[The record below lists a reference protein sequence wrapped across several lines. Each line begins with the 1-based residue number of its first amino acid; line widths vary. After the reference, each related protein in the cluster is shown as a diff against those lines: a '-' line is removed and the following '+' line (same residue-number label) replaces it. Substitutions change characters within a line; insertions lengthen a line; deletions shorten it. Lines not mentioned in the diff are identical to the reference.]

1 VSPNAAKRVNSLLAD
16 SAAMSDREFEIIHR
30 YFTRQQPARE
40 DVIAGI
46 GDDAALLQ
54 VPAGSE
60 LVVCMDT
67 LVAGVHFPES
77 TTAAAIGHKAL
88 AVNLSDLAAMGATPA
103 WATLSLTLPE
113 DDPVWLEN
121 FSQAFFRLADRY
133 DVQLVGGDTTRGPLS
148 VTVQAH
154 GFVPG
159 GCALR
164 RQGAQAG
171 DRIYVTG
178 TLGDAG
184 LALRLGNQADAALQQ
199 RLDYPEPRISAGQQL
214 RDVAS
219 AAIDISDGLLADLG
233 HLLEVDDLGASLNI
247 DELPRSVA
255 LTAATRQQSSFYDLP
270 LSAGDDYELCF
281 TVPERD
287 CPEMQTALSSPSLEF
302 TAIGVIERE
311 PGIRCHRANGNLYQA
326 STDGYQHFGGTNNG

>member
-1 VSPNAAKRVNSLLAD
+1 
-16 SAAMSDREFEIIHR
+16 MSETEFEIIRR
-30 YFTRQQPARE
+30 YFTRQQPQRK

-54 VPAGSE
+54 VPADSE

-67 LVAGVHFPES
+67 LVAGVHFPET

-113 DDPVWLEN
+113 SDPVWLEQ
-121 FSQAFFRLADRY
+121 FSQGFFRLADRY
-133 DVQLVGGDTTRGPLS
+133 DVQLVGGDTTRGSLS

-154 GFVPG
+154 GFVPAG
-159 GCALR
+159 RALR

-184 LALRLGNQADAALQQ
+184 LALHLGDQADPVLQQ
-199 RLDYPEPRISAGQQL
+199 RLDFPEPRVAAGQLL

-219 AAIDISDGLLADLG
+219 AAIDVSDGLLADLN
-233 HLLEVDDLGASLNI
+233 HLLEADNLGATVNI
-247 DELPRSVA
+247 DELPRSAA
-255 LTAATRQQSSFYDLP
+255 LTAATRQQSSFHELP

-281 TVPERD
+281 TVPERA
-287 CPEMQTALSSPSLEF
+287 CHEMEAVLSSQSIEF
-302 TAIGVIERE
+302 TVIGVIEQD
-311 PGIRCHRANGNLYQA
+311 PGIRCHQANGNLYQA
-326 STDGYQHFGGTNNG
+326 ATDGYQHFGGMNNG

>member
-1 VSPNAAKRVNSLLAD
+1 
-16 SAAMSDREFEIIHR
+16 MSDTEFEIIRR
-30 YFTRQQPARE
+30 YFTRQTPQRE

-46 GDDAALLQ
+46 GDDAALLR
-54 VPAGSE
+54 VPADRE

-67 LVAGVHFPES
+67 LVAGVHFPVS
-77 TTAAAIGHKAL
+77 TTAAAIGYKAL

-103 WATLSLTLPE
+103 WATLSVTLP
-113 DDPVWLEN
+113 DNDPAWLEN
-121 FSQAFFRLADRY
+121 FSQAFFELADRY
-133 DVQLVGGDTTRGPLS
+133 DIQLVGGDTTRGPLS

-154 GFVPG
+154 GLVPG
-159 GCALR
+159 GSALR

-184 LALRLGNQADAALQQ
+184 LALRLGGQAENVLQQ
-199 RLDYPEPRISAGQQL
+199 RLDYPEPRITAGQLL
-214 RDVAS
+214 RDYAS

-233 HLLEVDDLGASLNI
+233 HMLAADNPGASLNI
-247 DELPRSVA
+247 DALPRSA
-255 LTAATRQQSSFYDLP
+255 AFTAATRQQAAFHELP

-287 CPEMQTALSSPSLEF
+287 CAAMVAKLSSQSITV
-302 TAIGVIERE
+302 TAIGAIEPE
-311 PGIRCHRANGNLYQA
+311 PGIRCYRANGESYQPA
-326 STDGYQHFGGTNNG
+326 TEGYLHFGGTGNG

>member
-1 VSPNAAKRVNSLLAD
+1 
-16 SAAMSDREFEIIHR
+16 MSGSEFEIIRR
-30 YFTRQQPARE
+30 YFKRQQPQRD

-46 GDDAALLQ
+46 GDDAALLH
-54 VPAGSE
+54 VPADTE

-77 TTAAAIGHKAL
+77 SAAAAIGHKAL
-88 AVNLSDLAAMGATPA
+88 AVNLSDLAAMGAVPA
-103 WATLSLTLPE
+103 WATLSLTLP
-113 DDPVWLEN
+113 DSDPVWLED

-133 DVQLVGGDTTRGPLS
+133 GVQLVGGDTTRGPLS

-159 GCALR
+159 GSALR
-164 RQGAQAG
+164 RQGAEPG

-184 LALRLGNQADAALQQ
+184 LALQSGEHAGHVLQQ
-199 RLDYPEPRISAGQQL
+199 RLDYPEPRIAAGQLL
-214 RDVAS
+214 RDYAS

-233 HLLEVDDLGASLNI
+233 HLLAADGLGASLNI
-247 DELPRSVA
+247 DKLPRSVA
-255 LTAATRQQSSFYDLP
+255 FTAATRHQALFYELP

-281 TVPERD
+281 TVPERG
-287 CPEMQTALSSPSLEF
+287 CREMELALSKQSIDV
-302 TAIGVIERE
+302 TAIGVVERQA
-311 PGIRCHRANGNLYQA
+311 GIRCHKENGDLYQA
-326 STDGYQHFGGTNNG
+326 ATDGYQHFGAMGNG

>member
-1 VSPNAAKRVNSLLAD
+1 
-16 SAAMSDREFEIIHR
+16 MSGSEFEIIRR
-30 YFTRQQPARE
+30 YFKRQQPQRD

-46 GDDAALLQ
+46 GDDAALLH
-54 VPAGSE
+54 VPADTE

-77 TTAAAIGHKAL
+77 SAAAAIGHKAL
-88 AVNLSDLAAMGATPA
+88 AVNLSDLAAMGAAPA
-103 WATLSLTLPE
+103 WATLSLTMP
-113 DDPVWLEN
+113 DSDPVWLED

-159 GCALR
+159 GSALR
-164 RQGAQAG
+164 RQGAEPG

-184 LALRLGNQADAALQQ
+184 LALRLGDQADPVLQQ
-199 RLDYPEPRISAGQQL
+199 RLDYPEPCITAGQL
-214 RDVAS
+214 LCDYAS

-233 HLLEVDDLGASLNI
+233 HLLEVDDLGASVNI
-247 DELPRSVA
+247 DELPRSPA
-255 LTAATRQQSSFYDLP
+255 FIAASRQQPSFHELP

-281 TVPERD
+281 TVPEGD
-287 CPEMQTALSSPSLEF
+287 CNGMEMALSSQSIEC

-311 PGIRCHRANGNLYQA
+311 PGIRCHKANGDLYQA
-326 STDGYQHFGGTNNG
+326 GTDGYQHFGGETDG

>member
-1 VSPNAAKRVNSLLAD
+1 
-16 SAAMSDREFEIIHR
+16 MSGREFEIIRR
-30 YFTRQQPARE
+30 YFTRQQPQRE

-54 VPAGSE
+54 VPADSE

-67 LVAGVHFPES
+67 LVAGVHFSEAS
-77 TTAAAIGHKAL
+77 TAAAIGHKAL

-103 WATLSLTLPE
+103 WVTLSLTLP
-113 DDPVWLEN
+113 DDNPDWLEN
-121 FSQAFFRLADRY
+121 FSQAFFRLANRY
-133 DVQLVGGDTTRGPLS
+133 GVQLVGGDTTCGPLS

-159 GCALR
+159 GSALR

-184 LALRLGNQADAALQQ
+184 LALRLGDQADNVLQQ
-199 RLDYPEPRISAGQQL
+199 RLDYPEPRVTAGQLL
-214 RDVAS
+214 RDCAS

-233 HLLEVDDLGASLNI
+233 HLLSADNLGASINI
-247 DELPRSVA
+247 DELPRSA
-255 LTAATRQQSSFYDLP
+255 AFTAATRKQSLFYELP
-270 LSAGDDYELCF
+270 LSAGDDYELCI

-287 CPEMQTALSSPSLEF
+287 CNEMEAALSSRSLEY
-302 TAIGVIERE
+302 TTVGVIERE
-311 PGIRCHRANGNLYQA
+311 PGIRCHKANGDLYQA
-326 STDGYQHFGGTNNG
+326 TTDGYQHFGGHE